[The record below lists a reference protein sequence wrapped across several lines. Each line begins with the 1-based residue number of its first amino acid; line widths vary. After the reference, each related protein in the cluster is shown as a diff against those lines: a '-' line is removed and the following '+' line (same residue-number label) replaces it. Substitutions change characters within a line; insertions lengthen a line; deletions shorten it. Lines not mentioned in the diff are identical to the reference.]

1 MLSFSGIFV
10 KHITRLPFMLDAD
23 RLLNSIVQVS
33 HLGICIVDHRN
44 RILDVNDAFCRIYDY
59 SKEELI
65 GHSFSQLEPENY
77 RERAMLQ
84 YQNFVEGKQGNR
96 QRMIHTRKGI
106 QKVVYSEVTQT
117 EDQLGNTVKVYTFMD
132 IPAAVSGEKKYVPG
146 KQVSDQLNTGLL
158 RVSSDGEL
166 LYANAFAR
174 SLLFIPAGV
183 RTLENEVSYFG
194 EEGSRRVSLLEL
206 VKEQRYLDN
215 QELLIERPN
224 HAPIWL
230 LVSVAAVINE
240 NDRLCFDMSLVN
252 LENRKLQERQLH
264 KKIDELKATNKRLDH
279 FVYGATHDLKAPLA
293 SLSGL
298 LYILRRE
305 TDPAQQTLYLDMMD
319 KSIRR
324 LNEFIRE
331 IVDYSRNAN
340 QDLRRE
346 AVVFQPLLEEIF
358 ESMEYMENADKIR
371 RIIHVEQTEAFYTD
385 LHRLKVVL
393 NNLISNAYKYSSTHR
408 RDCYIKVTVHVAY
421 DKATIRIEDNGQ
433 GIDKNHL
440 EKIFD
445 MFFRASEGKGGTGLG
460 LYIVRET
467 LEKMNGSIHV
477 VSELGKGTSFVV
489 TLPSVSKLANQKQLD
504 LGI

>member
-1 MLSFSGIFV
+1 
-10 KHITRLPFMLDAD
+10 MLDAD

-44 RILDVNDAFCRIYDY
+44 HIVEVNDTFCKIYDY
-59 SKEELI
+59 TREELI
-65 GHSFSQLEPENY
+65 GNSFTRLQPENY
-77 RERAMLQ
+77 RERARLQ
-84 YQNFVEGKQGNR
+84 YQDFVEGKQGQNQKR
-96 QRMIHTRKGI
+96 ILTSDGK
-106 QKVVYSEVTQT
+106 QKVVYSDVTQT
-117 EDQLGNTVKVYTFMD
+117 EDQSGNPLKVFTLF
-132 IPAAVSGEKKYVPG
+132 EVPEPEP
-146 KQVSDQLNTGLL
+146 QVQNQAPGLQVADQVNTGLL
-158 RVSSDGEL
+158 RVSSEGEL
-166 LYANAFAR
+166 LYANPFAR

-183 RTLENEVSYFG
+183 RKLDNEVTYVG
-194 EEGSRRVSLLEL
+194 EQVSQRVRLLDLLTER
-206 VKEQRYLDN
+206 RYLDN
-215 QELLIERPN
+215 QELLVERPD
-224 HAPIWL
+224 HAPLWV
-230 LVSVAAVINE
+230 LVSAAAVIDE
-240 NDRLCFDMSLVN
+240 NDQLCFDLSLVN
-252 LENRKLQERQLH
+252 LEERKLQERKLN
-264 KKIDELKATNKRLDH
+264 KKLEDLKATNKRLDH

-305 TDPAQQTLYLDMMD
+305 TDPDQQALFLDMMD
-319 KSIRR
+319 KSIHR

-346 AVVFQPLLEEIF
+346 AVEFRPLLDEIF

-371 RIIHVEQTEAFYTD
+371 RIIHVEQESPFYTD
-385 LHRLKVVL
+385 PHRLNVLL

-408 RDCYIKVTVHVAY
+408 RDCFIKVTVNATPE
-421 DKATIRIEDNGQ
+421 KAKIRIEDNGQ
-433 GIDKNHL
+433 GIDKNHVD
-440 EKIFD
+440 KIFD

-477 VSELGKGTSFVV
+477 VSELGKGTCFVI
-489 TLPSVSKLANQKQLD
+489 TLPAVNNIGNKKQLD